1 MIRLPFKIMP
11 KYMVVNVWTGL
22 NRGMKWIAGS
32 GINGLWLGNYEFE
45 KQEAIKNNIRP
56 GMVVIDV
63 GANAGFYT
71 LAFSRLVGKAGQVW
85 AFEPFAENARNIL
98 QHIGLNKLQ
107 NVTFV
112 QAAVTDRNSMIG
124 FKMANNNASGFVTDS
139 SKDYMVPTVS
149 LDELILNGVM
159 PKPDLIKIDVEG
171 AESLVLEGAKKLLSR
186 NEVILFVALHGK
198 EQKRLCQ
205 NILRLLGY
213 EIFSIDETKVDQE
226 LLENDEIIAKKGK
239 SII

>member
-1 MIRLPFKIMP
+1 
-11 KYMVVNVWTGL
+11 MVVNVWTGV
-22 NRGMKWIAGS
+22 NRGMKWIVGS

-45 KQEAIKNNIRP
+45 KQEAIKNIIKP
-56 GMVVIDV
+56 GMVVIDI

-71 LAFSRLVGKAGQVW
+71 LAFSRLVGEAGQVW
-85 AFEPFAENARNIL
+85 AFEPLAENAKNIL
-98 QHIGLNKLQ
+98 QHISLNKLQ

-112 QAAVTDRNSMIG
+112 QTAVTDRNSMIG
-124 FKMANNNASGFVTDS
+124 FRIANNNASGFVTDL

-149 LDELILNGVM
+149 LDELILSGVM

-186 NEVILFVALHGK
+186 NEVVLFVALHGD

-205 NILRLLGY
+205 NILQSLGY
-213 EIFSIDETKVDQE
+213 EIFSIDEIKVNKE
-226 LLENDEIIAKKGK
+226 LLEGDEIIAKK
-239 SII
+239 SRV